1 MPTFLIFDTFASD
14 DKNLLPPAATARAK
28 QDSDTCA
35 SNTLREG
42 ERIHSK
48 RVLSA
53 DVTKQQ
59 RIPLLAVMCMHEPD
73 CMIADMPL
81 FSIAPAIKGA
91 RSSLLYSCR
100 SRWILALKY
109 AYHLL
114 KTFAFTS
121 TSHAS
126 SYSILHFQ
134 VLLYASSVSLS
145 LHMSCLCWLCA
156 QIDSK
161 NGSNYANNRGCV
173 FLNKVHR
180 SAAPAVVETR
190 RYMVPTAIRC
200 MVCYF

>member
-100 SRWILALKY
+100 SRCILALKY

-114 KTFAFTS
+114 KTFAFAS
-121 TSHAS
+121 TSHA

-156 QIDSK
+156 LESA
-161 NGSNYANNRGCV
+161 SSPAN
-173 FLNKVHR
+173 
-180 SAAPAVVETR
+180 
-190 RYMVPTAIRC
+190 
-200 MVCYF
+200 